1 MESKPIWKV
10 PTGDIS
16 DKQIQIMSVIKDYIE
31 AHGWP
36 PTTHDIC
43 HALSI
48 RSTST
53 VNRHLKELARLGY
66 IELGPGVA
74 RIRIIR
80 EPP

>member
-10 PTGDIS
+10 PTGDLS
-16 DKQIQIMSVIKDYIE
+16 DRQIAIMGFIKDYVE

-36 PTTHDIC
+36 PTTWDIC
-43 HALSI
+43 HALRI

-53 VNRHLKELARLGY
+53 VARHLKTLARLGY

-80 EPP
+80 ERA